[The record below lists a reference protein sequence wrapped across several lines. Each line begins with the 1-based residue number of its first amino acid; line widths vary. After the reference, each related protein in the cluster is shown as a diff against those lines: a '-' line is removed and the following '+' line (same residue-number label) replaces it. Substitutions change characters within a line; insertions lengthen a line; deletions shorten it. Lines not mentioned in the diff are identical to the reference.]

1 MKQIISLNV
10 NSDTHQVAAYP
21 SQTLLDVLRDDLGLT
36 GTKRSCGTG
45 TCGMCT
51 VIIDKKAVL
60 ACLTLAVEC
69 EGKTITTIEGISNP
83 DGTLHP
89 LQKSFIENGAVQ
101 CGFCSPGIIMTAK
114 ALIDKNPNPDEEDI
128 KEALAGTICRCTGH
142 FKTIEAVQKAAE
154 HINKEPGNDSKA
166 E

>member
-1 MKQIISLNV
+1 LKQIISLNV
-10 NSDTHQVAAYP
+10 NNDTYQVAAYP

-45 TCGMCT
+45 ACGMCT

-89 LQKSFIENGAVQ
+89 LQESFVENGAVQ

-114 ALIDKNPNPDEEDI
+114 ALIDKNPNPDEKDI

>member
-10 NSDTHQVAAYP
+10 NNDTYQVAAYP

-45 TCGMCT
+45 ACGMCT

-69 EGKTITTIEGISNP
+69 EGK
-83 DGTLHP
+83 DHYH
-89 LQKSFIENGAVQ
+89 
-101 CGFCSPGIIMTAK
+101 
-114 ALIDKNPNPDEEDI
+114 D
-128 KEALAGTICRCTGH
+128 R
-142 FKTIEAVQKAAE
+142 
-154 HINKEPGNDSKA
+154 GNQQS
-166 E
+166 

>member
-10 NSDTHQVAAYP
+10 NNYTYQVAAYP

-69 EGKTITTIEGISNP
+69 EGSQITTVEGLAK
-83 DGTLHP
+83 DGKLSS
-89 LQKSFIENGAVQ
+89 LQNLMVEKGGVQ
-101 CGFCSPGIIMTAK
+101 CGFCTPGMLISAH
-114 ALIDKNPNPDEEDI
+114 ALLQRNPNPTEDEI
-128 KEALAGTICRCTGH
+128 REAIAGNLCRCTGYAP
-142 FKTIEAVQKAAE
+142 IVEAV
-154 HINKEPGNDSKA
+154 KEASKL
-166 E
+166 